1 MKIRELLA
9 EAAAPA
15 VGRKYQHIEDLVF
28 TNGSDGGLHA
38 VERLRSMG
46 QQGGTIE
53 LKWDGSPVIY
63 WGRDEQN
70 RFSMIPKNA
79 WEYLKRGKSEVA
91 PGVPTAMYSPEDIK
105 NFVLGTGKPGTPE
118 QATQRQAFAQELMD
132 LWPYFESVSPKRGY
146 VEGGLLFYP
155 SKPAQLNP
163 QTQEYDFTPNITAFH
178 IPVGSKLGQR
188 IKNAK
193 IMVAVTGF
201 YDTLGSGEEGR
212 YPNAE
217 QLSTPDVIVQGTT
230 YVEKAPGVEDAGLTK
245 AEQFISTNAAAID
258 MFLAPKPGLSKPG
271 DILYKFYN
279 QNLRIPGVKN
289 KFQEWV
295 TANVSAGQ
303 AQKILAD
310 QTGLNAVLHAVEM
323 LSREK
328 LQMINKLSAGTHGD
342 IRQTKPEGY
351 VQAHPGTPFKK
362 DLPGQF
368 VKAIDQANWAPRR
381 D

>member
-1 MKIRELLA
+1 MKIRELII
-9 EAAAPA
+9 EAAAPT

-28 TNGSDGGLHA
+28 TNGSTGGLHA
-38 VERLRSMG
+38 VERLQSMG
-46 QQGGTIE
+46 TQGGTIE
-53 LKWDGSPVIY
+53 LKWDGSPGMY
-63 WGRDEQN
+63 WGKDEQG

-79 WEYLKRGKSEVA
+79 WEYLKRGKTEIA
-91 PGVPTAMYSPEDIK
+91 PGVPAAMYSPEDIK
-105 NFVLGTGKPGTPE
+105 SFILGTGKATPE
-118 QATQRQAFAQELMD
+118 QMPQREAYANEMMS
-132 LWPYFESVSPKRGY
+132 LWPYFEKVSPQKGY

-163 QTQEYDFTPNITAFH
+163 TTQEYDFTPNITAFH
-178 IPVGSKLGQR
+178 IPVASDLGKR

-193 IMVAVTGF
+193 VMVAVTGF
-201 YDTLGSGEEGR
+201 YDTLGSSEEGR
-212 YPNAE
+212 FPNAE
-217 QLSTPDVIVQGTT
+217 QLSTPEVIVQGTT
-230 YVEKAPGVEDAGLTK
+230 YVEKAPGVEDAGLAK
-245 AEQFISTNAAAID
+245 AEQFITANAAAID
-258 MFLAPKPGLSKPG
+258 GFLAPKPGLSKPG

-279 QNLRIPGVKN
+279 QNLRIPGVKD

-310 QTGLNAVLHAVEM
+310 QKGLTAVLTAVDM
-323 LSREK
+323 LSKEK
-328 LQMINKLSAGTHGD
+328 LQMINKLSAGTHGG

-351 VQAHPGTPFKK
+351 VQAHPGTPFKR

-368 VKAIDQANWAPRR
+368 VKAIDQANWAPRK